1 MICYKFDKENV
12 DMSIKVFRDF
22 NKGRNPY
29 LICNNKTVDLLLKN
43 NNSVKKTSENIYCTS
58 SVIATSET
66 QAPIKSIKIND
77 KEFVEKESYKQEHYK
92 YNDCIVYIDDS
103 LEFGELRL
111 A

>member
-12 DMSIKVFRDF
+12 DMSIEVFRDL
-22 NKGRNPY
+22 NNGRNPY

-43 NNSVKKTSENIYCTS
+43 INSVKKTSDNIYCTS
-58 SVIATSET
+58 SVKYTVDA
-66 QAPIKSIKIND
+66 QAPIKTIIVND
-77 KEFVEKESYKQEHYK
+77 KEFVEKESYKQEQYK

-111 A
+111 V